1 MGGTDAEPVL
11 GIGLPVRNGARYL
24 AETLQCLSD
33 QKFADIE
40 VLIADNCSTDET
52 EEIARAAA
60 ADDPRIRYVRHER
73 NLGADGNFN
82 YVFQHTRGE
91 LFAWLASDDR
101 FDPRFYLRCVQQLRD
116 RPDAVASFAGV
127 ELIDSRS
134 RPMRLEPEPIRADD
148 PDVAVRF
155 ADLASYRHYCQ
166 MSFAV
171 VRRAAAARTRLLMPF
186 WGSDRLY
193 LVELGL
199 QGTLVRDPDVLFFIR
214 QHEDRVTRQV
224 TPRNRTAYQGD
235 SVQPRAVTLH
245 YARRLSE
252 AVDRADHLSLDE
264 RRRVRRA
271 LGGWAVRNLGK
282 LGRSTGR
289 GLVEVGRSLV
299 SRRG

>member
-1 MGGTDAEPVL
+1 MGDPNAAPVL

-24 AETLQCLSD
+24 GETLQCLSE
-33 QKFADIE
+33 QKFADVE

-60 ADDPRIRYVRHER
+60 AGDPRIRYVRHER

-82 YVFQHTRGE
+82 YVFQHSRGE
-91 LFAWLASDDR
+91 LFAWLAADDR
-101 FDPRFYLRCVQQLRD
+101 FDPGFYGRCVELLRE
-116 RPDAVASFAGV
+116 RADAVASFSSV
-127 ELIDSRS
+127 ELIDSDS
-134 RPMRLEPEPIRADD
+134 RRMRLEPEPIRADD

-171 VRRAAAARTRLLMPF
+171 VRRAAAERTRLLMPF

-199 QGTLVRDPDVLFFIR
+199 QGTLVRDPDVLFSIR
-214 QHEDRVTRQV
+214 QHAERVTRRV
-224 TPRNRTAYQGD
+224 TPRNRSAYQGETP
-235 SVQPRAVTLH
+235 QPKAVTLH
-245 YARRLSE
+245 YARRLAE
-252 AVDRADHLSLDE
+252 AIDRADLDPAD

-289 GLVEVGRSLV
+289 AVVEAGRSAFP
-299 SRRG
+299 R

>member
-1 MGGTDAEPVL
+1 MAGGNAEPVL

-24 AETLQCLSD
+24 AETLQCLSE
-33 QKFADIE
+33 QKFPDIE

-60 ADDPRIRYVRHER
+60 AADPRIRYVRHER

-82 YVFQHTRGE
+82 YVFHHSRGE

-101 FDPRFYLRCVQQLRD
+101 FDPRFYERCVELLRE
-116 RPDAVASFAGV
+116 RADAVASFCSV
-127 ELIDSRS
+127 QLIDSDS
-134 RPMRLEPEPIRADD
+134 KPMRLEPEPIRADD

-214 QHEDRVTRQV
+214 QHEDRVTRRV

-235 SVQPRAVTLH
+235 TVQPKAVTLH

-252 AVDRADHLSLDE
+252 AIDRAELSLDE

-289 GLVEVGRSLV
+289 VVVEAGRSV
-299 SRRG
+299 MPRR

>member
-1 MGGTDAEPVL
+1 MADPVL

-24 AETLQCLSD
+24 AETLRCLSD
-33 QKFADIE
+33 QRFTDIE

-52 EEIARAAA
+52 GEIARAAA
-60 ADDPRIRYVRHER
+60 AADPRIRYVRHEQ

-82 YVFQHTRGE
+82 YVFHHTRGE
-91 LFAWLASDDR
+91 LFAWLAADDL
-101 FDPRFYLRCVQQLRD
+101 FDPRFYESCVQLLRE
-116 RPDAVASFAGV
+116 RSDAVAAFSSV
-127 ELIDSRS
+127 QLIDSES
-134 RPMRLEPEPIRADD
+134 HPMRLEPEPIRADH

-155 ADLASYRHYCQ
+155 GDLASYRHFCQ

-199 QGTLVRDPDVLFFIR
+199 QGPLVRDPDVLFAIR
-214 QHEDRVTRQV
+214 QHPDRVTRRV
-224 TPRNRTAYQGD
+224 SARNRTAYEGQTA
-235 SVQPRAVTLH
+235 QPRAVTLH
-245 YARRLSE
+245 YARQLSE
-252 AVDRADHLSLDE
+252 AIDRADLTPDE

-271 LGGWAVRNLGK
+271 MAAWAVRNVGK

-289 GLVEVGRSLV
+289 GLVEAGRSLMP
-299 SRRG
+299 RA